1 MEHLN
6 PQNDIIDRYLKGEL
20 GSDELTV
27 FENQLK
33 ENSELRAEVEMRRIV
48 VDSIRAYG
56 AKELKQFLQ
65 QRTKRKSLGF
75 IKINTWYYAA
85 AAVGLI
91 LIGSITAI
99 YVLKQKNSVASEQ
112 VAAMEDAT
120 ENANTAD
127 NSNNTNPA
135 DGGKPNTDI
144 ASEKT
149 RELIDTSIYDPNDP
163 GFELTVP
170 DREANAVVIADNISV
185 VSIKISSLSGENVNM
200 RQPTGSQGKSEIE
213 TNATE
218 AATRKDTGKTS
229 TAGAESVKKNENT
242 PLRLKL
248 RFLESKTGEATYSF
262 TAGTNTLELYNL
274 PVDNPLLFSY
284 QNRYFLKTGN
294 DFYEIALK
302 AGIQKAIAITDKA
315 LLKVLNQ

>member
-33 ENSELRAEVEMRRIV
+33 ENNELRAEVEIRRIV

-56 AKELKQFLQ
+56 ARELKQFLQ

-91 LIGSITAI
+91 LIGSVAAI

-120 ENANTAD
+120 DTANTAD
-127 NSNNTNPA
+127 NNKGNDPA
-135 DGGKPNTDI
+135 DRKKPNTDI
-144 ASEKT
+144 AAADNS
-149 RELIDTSIYDPNDP
+149 
-163 GFELTVP
+163 P
-170 DREANAVVIADNISV
+170 DEITENTTEEGSVQDANAVVIADNISV
-185 VSIKISSLSGENVNM
+185 VSIKINSLTAENVNM
-200 RQPTGSQGKSEIE
+200 RQPTGSQGKSEME
-213 TNATE
+213 PNATE
-218 AATRKDTGKTS
+218 AATRKDTSKTT
-229 TAGAESVKKNENT
+229 TAGAESIKKNENT

-248 RFLESKTGEATYSF
+248 RFLESKTGEATYTY

-284 QNRYFLKTGN
+284 QTRYFLKTGN
-294 DFYEIALK
+294 DFYEITLK
-302 AGIQKAIAITDKA
+302 AGTQKAIAITDKA
-315 LLKVLNQ
+315 LLKALNQ